1 MTNRYVLTLLH
12 WVSIVL
18 ISAIL
23 VTVFCGGNNPATNVG
38 NYQETFWLSII
49 FGGILSAP
57 FFVASLF
64 VLPIILRYFDRSTKR
79 ILAVLV
85 YSLLCWLGGFLF
97 LSVSDLIDKN
107 VDGIL
112 FQYQLAACFFIGTVV
127 SSVYWTMVY
136 DPSNPPK
143 KLMADV
149 LDAA

>member
-1 MTNRYVLTLLH
+1 MTNRYVLTFLH
-12 WVSIVL
+12 WISIVL

-49 FGGILSAP
+49 FGGVLSAP

-64 VLPIILRYFDRSTKR
+64 ILPIILRYFDKPTNR
-79 ILAVLV
+79 ILAVLG

-97 LSVSDLIDKN
+97 LSVSDLIDNN

-112 FQYQLAACFFIGTVV
+112 FQYQLAACFFVGTVV
-127 SSVYWTMVY
+127 SSVYWTRIYV
-136 DPSNPPK
+136 PANSPK
-143 KLMADV
+143 RLIPDV